1 MLGKL
6 CWRIFQA
13 DSIKKRMKKA
23 VVRFNRSQEIDF
35 VSELRKRVNQ
45 YFSDKDISKF
55 ANTSMQLKTAFML
68 CLYFVPF
75 LILVLGNIQSFG
87 IMFLLWSLMGLGMCG
102 IGLSIMHDANHG
114 AYSNKKSVNN
124 ILGYLLNVIGSYHI
138 TWKIQHNVL
147 HHSSTNVHDYDED
160 LNNQILRFSP
170 NQKRRAINKYQ
181 AYYAPFLYGLL
192 SLYKTF
198 SKDFEQ
204 ISRFNRNKLL
214 TGQGVTFKGA
224 VLQITVNKVIYLGLT
239 LILPLLVISLP
250 WWQITLGFL
259 AMHVI
264 CGIILALIFQSAHV
278 LDRTEFYQAD
288 ASGSI
293 DNCWA
298 IHQLNTTANFAKKG
312 KLFSWL
318 IGGLNYQVEH
328 HLFPNICHVHYQHI
342 SPIVKRTAQD
352 YNIKYHEFPTFFDA
366 IKSHF
371 RMLHLLGK
379 PS

>member
-1 MLGKL
+1 
-6 CWRIFQA
+6 
-13 DSIKKRMKKA
+13 MKKQ
-23 VVRFNRSQEIDF
+23 VVSFNRSYETDF
-35 VSELRKRVNQ
+35 VSELKKRVNKH
-45 YFSDKDISKF
+45 FVDNKLSKF
-55 ANTSMQLKTAFML
+55 ANLDMQIKTVFML
-68 CLYFVPF
+68 SLYFVPF
-75 LILVLGNIQSFG
+75 AILVFASIQSFWV
-87 IMFLLWSLMGLGMCG
+87 MMLLWSIMGLGMCG

-124 ILGYLLNVIGSYHI
+124 FFGYLLNVVGSYHI

-147 HHSSTNVHDYDED
+147 HHSSTNVHEYDED

-170 NQKRRAINKYQ
+170 NQKRRKINKYQ

-204 ISRFNRNKLL
+204 ISRFNRKKLL
-214 TGQGVTFKGA
+214 SGQGVTLNGA
-224 VLQITVNKVIYLGLT
+224 ILQITVNKVLYLAATLMLPM
-239 LILPLLVISLP
+239 LILSLP
-250 WWQITLGFL
+250 WWQIFIGFL
-259 AMHVI
+259 TMHFI

-278 LDRTEFYQAD
+278 LDETQFFQAD
-288 ASGSI
+288 ETGTV

-342 SPIVKRTAQD
+342 SAIVKQTAREFDIQ
-352 YNIKYHEFPTFFDA
+352 YHEFPTFLGA
-366 IKSHF
+366 VKSHF

-379 PS
+379 AS

>member
-1 MLGKL
+1 
-6 CWRIFQA
+6 
-13 DSIKKRMKKA
+13 MKKA
-23 VVRFNRSQEIDF
+23 VVRFNRTQETDF
-35 VSELRKRVNQ
+35 VTELRTRVNKH
-45 YFSDKDISKF
+45 FTDNKISKF
-55 ANTSMQLKTAFML
+55 ANTDMQLKTAFML
-68 CLYFVPF
+68 GLYLVPF
-75 LILVLGNIQSFG
+75 AILVSGLVQSFWSMM
-87 IMFLLWSLMGLGMCG
+87 ILWSVMGLGMCG

-124 ILGYLLNVIGSYHI
+124 VLGYLLNVIGSYHV

-147 HHSSTNVHDYDED
+147 HHSSTNVHEYDED

-170 NQKRRAINKYQ
+170 NQKRRNINKYQ
-181 AYYAPFLYGLL
+181 AFYAPFLYGLL

-204 ISRFNRNKLL
+204 ISRFNKKKLLSAQGVTLNGAILQITLNKLL
-214 TGQGVTFKGA
+214 
-224 VLQITVNKVIYLGLT
+224 YLGATFL
-239 LILPLLVISLP
+239 LPMLVLDLP
-250 WWQITLGFL
+250 WWQILIGFL
-259 AMHVI
+259 TMHFI

-278 LDRTEFYQAD
+278 LDSTQFYQAD
-288 ASGSI
+288 ESGSI

-342 SPIVKRTAQD
+342 SHIVSRTAKEF
-352 YNIKYHEFPTFFDA
+352 NVHYHEFPTFLDA

-371 RMLHLLGK
+371 RMLHILGK
-379 PS
+379 KATA